1 MAMEI
6 MPVVDFGTVKTSKK
20 GWISIRFMKTFPKP
34 PSVVAM
40 GEFRE
45 GRFTAP
51 SYTSPTYTIARPTV
65 EREPAESFGVEVPK
79 QDVPDF
85 ASRLRDGFYRIAY
98 EKLDLE
104 CIEPVRRIF
113 LELFSDLGYYT
124 GSVLRDAIGLE
135 LVGGQTD
142 KVQAAINL
150 AIREIISRTNSSTN
164 SLKDSTSSAIKE
176 LADTTEGSIND
187 GLAWVSKQLTDVS
200 NKTVEN
206 LYKAMGMEK
215 GMLMTPPL
223 VRKITTVGFEF
234 YSLGAM
240 TLHYFAITSVHRI

>member
-6 MPVVDFGTVKTSKK
+6 MPVVDFGTVKASKK

-34 PSVVAM
+34 PSLVAM
-40 GEFRE
+40 GEYRE

-65 EREPAESFGVEVPK
+65 ETEPAESFGVEVPK

-85 ASRLRDGFYRIAY
+85 ADQLRDGFYRIAD
-98 EKLDLE
+98 EKLILE
-104 CIEPVRRIF
+104 YIDEPVRRIF

-150 AIREIISRTNSSTN
+150 AIKEIISRTNSSTN

-223 VRKITTVGFEF
+223 VRNITTEGFEF

-240 TLHYFAITSVHRI
+240 TLHYFAIASVI